1 MNIRQLRKVLTIA
14 ATAAGLS
21 VITAPAVA
29 AEWSLADTPLFLS
42 AGVKPNLIMAIDDS
56 GSMDGEML
64 LRGNDGAAWW
74 RRGTSGTCLVP
85 TLNNLNFTGCT
96 RNTTGTADIP
106 GTGSL
111 NFNYVGTASATWK
124 KFIYLFPNGSG
135 TNAQDMRRYT
145 DATDDHYAVA
155 PLPQFAWSRSPE
167 SNGAYFDPNV
177 TYTPWVSTV
186 APNVFTAADKAATKW
201 DPVFTGS
208 SLATVNLAND
218 LAGNSNP
225 ATATSC
231 SAIASGT
238 AVANWGFRVYTGMTI
253 PVGTCIR
260 VPTMKRNNTPTQPNT
275 QVDRATPANWEEVM
289 APGCV
294 VVNAAATGP
303 ATISCYTKNT
313 VTNVANQAFQ
323 LVDNT
328 TIWIRY
334 FPATFYVTSVDNLP
348 ADYGLKATY
357 IAAATPSGKAVSDTT
372 LTDSLI
378 KIEIKAANF
387 VDTAHYNSAINNFAN
402 WFQFYRKR
410 HLALRAG
417 LGAAF
422 NGLTGT
428 RVAGFTINSVTGSP
442 PNSPSPSMG
451 DIDVTADRNALFN
464 NFYRNWTGNGG
475 TPNRNGVANI
485 IRNFQRNKN
494 SDPNAPVTHSCQRNF
509 GMLFTDGFSNV
520 PDPND
525 GITSAGNADGAAGA
539 PYADTFSGSMADAT
553 WKAYKTPLLGTSVFP
568 AGKVLVPTACSGASP
583 DVKLDCN
590 TNLHMNFY
598 AVTLGTRGLLFDPDN
613 EIDPY
618 VTPQAWPTSFQARHP
633 SAVDDIWHATIN
645 GRGQLLNAASSA
657 ELADK
662 LSAVLRSIIERVG
675 SASSAAVNSGSIS
688 SETRLFQA
696 SFDSKDWS
704 GKLTGRQVN
713 MDGTLGTEV
722 IATIPAA
729 NSRDIFTVNSNDT
742 PVEFVWSALDSTRRT
757 ELKASGADTLAQN
770 RLDWI
775 RGVRTDEAPAANNL
789 RKRTVVLGDIINS
802 APAYIGSPTGRY
814 PDNLEAE
821 PYSEFRADNLDRT
834 HMVYAGGNDG
844 MLHAFSSNDSVAT
857 GAITEQFAFIPSVL
871 VKKLHHLTSTTYTH
885 RYYVDGTPSIGDA
898 FIDGGWHTMLVGGLN
913 KGGQEIYALDITDP
927 DNFDEDNVQ
936 WEFTDADDSDLGYT
950 FSRPTIVR
958 AADGNWYAGFG
969 NGYGST
975 EADDHTG
982 SSGNAVLFMI
992 NLDTGALIKK
1002 IDTGVG
1008 RSQDPRTAVAADKKP
1023 NGLSTPIFIDADG
1036 DRDVDYAYAGD
1047 LFGNMWKFDLRSSNP
1062 SSWSVANGAP
1072 LFVATNADGD
1082 RQPITARPNVARGPK
1097 GSGQIVLF
1105 GTGKYLETADT
1116 TLATLDTQS
1125 FYAIWD
1131 KNTNTSTDIVSG
1143 RGVLTQQTI
1152 DTEGPQTFGSNTI
1165 EIRQISSNAPAA
1177 NALGWYL
1184 DFISPG
1190 DVFRGEMQVTDPLVR
1205 LDSVIFTTLVPNTD
1219 PCEFGGSSWLMEM
1232 NLFTGRPKAK
1242 TPWDLN
1248 DNGLF
1253 DDLLSDAPIAG
1264 IRTTVGIT
1272 PKPASLYQGA
1282 AGSAGGGDGQ
1292 SRGCEFLIFPG
1303 TSGGTQTEC
1312 RDPGPRALGR
1322 QSWRQAH

>member
-1 MNIRQLRKVLTIA
+1 MNIRMLRNRFSFVA
-14 ATAAGLS
+14 AAMGLS
-21 VITAPAVA
+21 LITAPAFA
-29 AEWSLADTPLFLS
+29 AEWSFTDTPLFLS

-74 RRGTSGTCLVP
+74 RKAAAGTCP
-85 TLNNLNFTGCT
+85 APALNNFGFTGCVT
-96 RNTTGTADIP
+96 NATGTADEP
-106 GTGSL
+106 GAGRL
-111 NFNYVGTASATWK
+111 NFNYKGDADATWK

-135 TNAQDMRRYT
+135 TNTQDMRRYT
-145 DATDDHYAVA
+145 DAANDHYAVP
-155 PLPQFAWSRSPE
+155 PLPQYAWSRSPE
-167 SNGAYFDPNV
+167 VNGAYFDPTV

-186 APNVFTAADKAATKW
+186 APNIFTAASPAATKW
-201 DPVFTGS
+201 DPVFTGAT
-208 SLATVNLAND
+208 LATVNLRRD
-218 LAGNSNP
+218 LAGTANPTPASGSTTETP
-225 ATATSC
+225 ATGC
-231 SAIASGT
+231 SGIASAAAATG
-238 AVANWGFRVYTGMTI
+238 WGFRVYTGMTI
-253 PVGTCIR
+253 PVGSCIR
-260 VPTMKRNNTPTQPNT
+260 VGTMKRNTLAASPWNQA
-275 QVDRATPANWEEVM
+275 DRVIPGVWEEVIN
-289 APGCV
+289 PGCA
-294 VVNAAATGP
+294 VVNAAATTAGT
-303 ATISCYTKNT
+303 AANISCYTRNSGT
-313 VTNVANQAFQ
+313 GVANIPFQ
-323 LVDNT
+323 LVNDT

-334 FPATFYVTSVDNLP
+334 FPATFYLSTTANLP
-348 ADYGLKATY
+348 AGYGWTGSTTATG
-357 IAAATPSGKAVSDTT
+357 TNVNGAVN
-372 LTDSLI
+372 LI
-378 KIEIKAANF
+378 KFEIKRENFSSDAAF
-387 VDTAHYNSAINNFAN
+387 TSAMQNFAN
-402 WFQFYRKR
+402 WFQYYRKR

-428 RVAGFTINSVTGSP
+428 RVAGFRINAAVGADVV
-442 PNSPSPSMG
+442 MG
-451 DIDVTADRNALFN
+451 DMDSTTDRNALFN

-475 TPNRNGVANI
+475 TPNRAAVANI
-485 IRNFQRNKN
+485 IRNFQRNK
-494 SDPNAPVTHSCQRNF
+494 DTEANAPITHSCQRNF

-520 PDPND
+520 PDAGD
-525 GITSAGNADGAAGA
+525 GITAVGNADGGQGA
-539 PYADTFSGSMADAT
+539 PYQDNYAGSLADAT

-583 DVKLDCN
+583 DAKLDCN

-618 VTPQAWPTSFQARHP
+618 VSPPAWPTSFQARHP

-704 GKLTGRQVN
+704 GKLTGRLVN

-722 IATIPAA
+722 LATIPAA

-742 PVEFVWSALDSTRRT
+742 PVEFTWAALDSTRRD

-770 RLDWI
+770 RLSWI
-775 RGVRTDEAPAANNL
+775 RGIQTDEAPAANNL
-789 RKRTVVLGDIINS
+789 RKRTVILGDIINS
-802 APAYIGSPTGRY
+802 APAYIGSPNGRY
-814 PDNLEAE
+814 PDDLEAE
-821 PYSEFRADNLDRT
+821 PYSEFRAANIDRT

-844 MLHAFSSNDSVAT
+844 MLHAFSSNDAVAT

-871 VKKLHHLTSTTYTH
+871 VKKLHYLTSTTYTH

-898 FIDGGWHTMLVGGLN
+898 FIDGAWRTMLVGGLN

-936 WEFTDADDSDLGYT
+936 WEFTDANDNDLGYT

-975 EADDHTG
+975 EVDDHQGGT
-982 SSGNAVLFMI
+982 GNAVLFLI
-992 NLDTGALIKK
+992 NLETGALIKK

-1008 RSQDPRTAVAADKKP
+1008 KALDPRTAVVADKKP

-1047 LFGNMWKFDLRSSNP
+1047 LFGNLWKFDLRSSNP
-1062 SSWSVANGAP
+1062 SSWSVANGGAP
-1072 LFVATNADGD
+1072 LFVATNADNK
-1082 RQPITARPNVARGPK
+1082 RQAITARPNVARGPK
-1097 GSGQIVLF
+1097 GVGQIVLF

-1116 TLATLDTQS
+1116 TLATIDKQS

-1131 KNTNTSTDIVSG
+1131 KNTNTSADIVSG

-1152 DTEGPQTFGSNTI
+1152 TTEGPQTFGSNTV
-1165 EIRQISSNAPAA
+1165 EVRQISSNVPAA

-1232 NLFTGRPKAK
+1232 NLFNGQPKSK

-1253 DDLLSDAPIAG
+1253 DDLVSDQPLAG
-1264 IRTTVGIT
+1264 MRTTVGIT

-1282 AGSAGGGDGQ
+1282 PGSDGGG
-1292 SRGCEFLIFPG
+1292 GCEFMIFPG
-1303 TSGGTQTEC
+1303 TSGGTQSEC
-1312 RDPGPRALGR
+1312 RNPGPRALGR